1 MQALCGKIC
10 PPGAARKG
18 EMYIFRPRQNAAPR
32 GQAQGLHM
40 RWALWYILNT
50 AMLMNLLRDRRTT
63 N

>member
-40 RWALWYILNT
+40 RWALCSIDRNY
-50 AMLMNLLRDRRTT
+50 LLFAKTFAQM
-63 N
+63 